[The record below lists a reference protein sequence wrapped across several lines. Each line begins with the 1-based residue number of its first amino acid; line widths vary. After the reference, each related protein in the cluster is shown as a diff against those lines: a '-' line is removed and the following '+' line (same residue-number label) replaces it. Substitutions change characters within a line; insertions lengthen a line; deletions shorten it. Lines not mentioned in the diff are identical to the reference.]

1 MRWVEPAST
10 YASPQQIP
18 VTSSQKLL
26 LFDAI
31 ILKYSIRQE
40 CFMSIYDKRIV
51 IEAAENG
58 YIVTVE
64 DEDGTKIHVF
74 SRRRQLMHH
83 VGACVNELST
93 TDSDE

>member
-1 MRWVEPAST
+1 
-10 YASPQQIP
+10 
-18 VTSSQKLL
+18 
-26 LFDAI
+26 
-31 ILKYSIRQE
+31 
-40 CFMSIYDKRIV
+40 MSIYDKRIV

-64 DEDGTKIHVF
+64 DEDGTKINVF